1 MDIFFV
7 ETSGQSC
14 LTFRQACG
22 IESAA
27 KANPDARIK
36 LYAEKSIAA
45 GINNLSPENDHLE
58 FFRCPVTS
66 VLLEQMNNIE
76 IVRENLVELLEETP
90 LWQLHK
96 TGSFNRSSWRL
107 FHLSDAARVALL
119 WKKGGT
125 YLDMDCIVLRPLES
139 LNNTIGT
146 MENGN
151 DVPSWVENG
160 VMAFSAGHPFLHF
173 LMKYMVLAFEPDNYI
188 SLGPDTLRDAMFYFC
203 NRETLPANHWVNC
216 RHNSSIFIQPPESFY
231 AINNSRMETFYQP
244 EFDPNDWHLL
254 HRNSFLSHIYGAGHG
269 RIAPPGSLYAE
280 LARNYCPVSYAMA
293 TAGGANNGIF

>member
-1 MDIFFV
+1 
-7 ETSGQSC
+7 
-14 LTFRQACG
+14 
-22 IESAA
+22 
-27 KANPDARIK
+27 
-36 LYAEKSIAA
+36 LYTEKSTA
-45 GINNLSPENDHLE
+45 GIINNLSPGNDHQE

-66 VLLEQMNNIE
+66 VLLKQMNNIE

-146 MENGN
+146 VENGN
-151 DVPSWVENG
+151 VPSWVENG

-231 AINNSRMETFYQP
+231 AINNSRMENFYQP
-244 EFDPNDWHLL
+244 EFDPNDWDLL
-254 HRNSFLSHIYGAGHG
+254 HRDSFLSHIYGAGHG

-280 LARNYCPVSYAMA
+280 LARKYCPVSYAMA
-293 TAGGANNGIF
+293 TAGGANGLF